1 MKVGQL
7 KMGRVGAWRVGSA
20 TAREA
25 IDVEKYQGVWYEVAS
40 LKRGFAGEGQLDCHC
55 TQGLYS
61 KTDQGKMSVKTFCVH
76 GSSTGK
82 ISGIEGRVSCESA
95 AGDAE
100 GEGFQGC
107 RLNFPSIPFIPPEP
121 YNVLDTDYTNASF
134 VQVYSRKPQPGKA
147 FVRRMIG
154 RLEKDYGYEK
164 GSIKETPQDC
174 DENLMQ
180 KMDAM
185 MRSPGMTSMMSNT
198 AEKTIDELLGG
209 DDDFDGIALQGPR
222 NPLTEAKDLLDLFRM
237 F

>member
-1 MKVGQL
+1 VDER
-7 KMGRVGAWRVGSA
+7 GRFASILSSSLLSIALLLSSPGSA

-121 YNVLDTDYTNASF
+121 YNVLDTDYTSF
-134 VQVYSRKPQPGKA
+134 ALVEGAKGKSL
-147 FVRRMIG
+147 VTPIG
-154 RLEKDYGYEK
+154 ELEKL
-164 GSIKETPQDC
+164 TPLSVRQTQALSKSTR
-174 DENLMQ
+174 ENLNL
-180 KMDAM
+180 AR
-185 MRSPGMTSMMSNT
+185 RSS
-198 AEKTIDELLGG
+198 AE
-209 DDDFDGIALQGPR
+209 
-222 NPLTEAKDLLDLFRM
+222 
-237 F
+237 